1 MKKTKG
7 KIQKLISMRLS
18 PETIAST
25 KASVRASVSPIHSE
39 ERIKL
44 IEKKQKL
51 ISMRLSAAGI
61 NPAVIRSNQ
70 IPHSIHSADDK
81 CDLQTY
87 PRK

>member
-1 MKKTKG
+1 
-7 KIQKLISMRLS
+7 MRS
-18 PETIAST
+18 SAAGVPPEVTRPIEDNSATATINSD
-25 KASVRASVSPIHSE
+25 
-39 ERIKL
+39 ERIEF

-61 NPAVIRSNQ
+61 TSEVIRSNQ

-81 CDLQTY
+81 CDLHTN

>member
-1 MKKTKG
+1 
-7 KIQKLISMRLS
+7 MRLS
-18 PETIAST
+18 AAGVTPEAIRQIEDQ
-25 KASVRASVSPIHSE
+25 SVHATIHSD
-39 ERIKL
+39 ERIEL